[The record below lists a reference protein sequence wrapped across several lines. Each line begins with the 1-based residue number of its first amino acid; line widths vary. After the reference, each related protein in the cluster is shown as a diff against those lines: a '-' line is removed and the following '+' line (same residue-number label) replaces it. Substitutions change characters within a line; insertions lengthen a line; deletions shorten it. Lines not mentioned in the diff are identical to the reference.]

1 MTMHIGYVV
10 KRYPRYS
17 ETFIVNEI
25 LAHEAAG
32 CEITIYALL
41 PPEDTHFQE
50 IISRVRAPV
59 HYLPYKT
66 SKASELWDVINN
78 DICGERMNYAAV
90 ENAGNLTAR
99 EAVQGF
105 TLARYIREH
114 GVTHLHAHF
123 ATAATVVAKLAGDLS
138 QTPYSLTAHAKDIFH
153 QDVVGAELVAK
164 FRTAKFVVTVSDFN
178 VEYLTQRLGTN
189 ATESLFRVYNGLD
202 LAEFPFIEYGARAPL
217 IVAVGRLVEKKGFSD
232 LISACALLKHE
243 GVRFEC
249 QIVGTGPEEEA
260 LRAQIRGLNL
270 ADVVELAG
278 PMPRS
283 RVKELLTRAAVFA
296 APCVVGA
303 DGNRDGLPTVLIEAM
318 ASGTPCVSTDVTA
331 IREVIRDRETG
342 LLIDPGDVRALQARI
357 TDLLSHPGLCRNMA
371 LAARRVIERD
381 FDIHRNTVELRGLF
395 EPAADQQSW
404 SMVAR

>member
-1 MTMHIGYVV
+1 MHIGYVV

-59 HYLPYKT
+59 HYLPYKINR
-66 SKASELWDVINN
+66 ASELWSVINN
-78 DICGERMNYAAV
+78 DVCGERMNYAAV
-90 ENAGNLTAR
+90 EGAGNLTAR

-105 TLARYIREH
+105 TLARHIHEH
-114 GVTHLHAHF
+114 GITHLHAHF
-123 ATAATVVAKLAGDLS
+123 ATAATAVAKLAGDLT

-153 QDVVGAELVAK
+153 QDVVDEDLAAK
-164 FRTAKFVVTVSDFN
+164 FQAAKFSVTVSDFN
-178 VEYLTQRLGTN
+178 MKYLTQKLGTN
-189 ATESLFRVYNGLD
+189 ATCNLFRVYNGLD
-202 LAEFPFIEYGARAPL
+202 LAEFPFVDYGARAPL
-217 IVAVGRLVEKKGFSD
+217 IVAVGRLVEKKGFAD

-243 GVRFEC
+243 RIRFEC
-249 QIVGTGPEEEA
+249 QIVGTGP
-260 LRAQIRGLNL
+260 LQDVLQAQIQGLDL
-270 ADVVELAG
+270 GDVVRLVG
-278 PMPRS
+278 PMPRA

-303 DGNRDGLPTVLIEAM
+303 DGNRDGLPTVLVEAM
-318 ASGTPCVSTDVTA
+318 ASGTPCISTDVTA

-342 LLIDPGDVRALQARI
+342 LLIDPGDVRALHVGIA
-357 TDLLSHPGLCRNMA
+357 DLLSHPGLCRNMA
-371 LAARRVIERD
+371 LAARRLIERD
-381 FDIHRNTVELRGLF
+381 FDIHRNTVELRRLF
-395 EPAADQQSW
+395 EPASDRQSW